1 MTIEIE
7 PSEKFQN
14 KYCVKSARLKKW
26 NYSSEG
32 AYFITICL
40 KNCEYFFGEIVN
52 GKMQLSRI
60 GIVVDKYWRE
70 IPKHFPSVILD
81 EYIIMPNHVHGI
93 IMINHNNNSHRDVAV
108 RRDVAVQRLYRER
121 PKNYKMSMISP
132 KSQSL
137 SAIIRSYKSICTK
150 TINKMQNQIFF
161 AWQSR
166 FYDRIIRDDNELNRI
181 REYIFINPSNW
192 MKDCN
197 NPENLLI

>member
-81 EYIIMPNHVHGI
+81 EYIIM
-93 IMINHNNNSHRDVAV
+93 
-108 RRDVAVQRLYRER
+108 
-121 PKNYKMSMISP
+121 
-132 KSQSL
+132 
-137 SAIIRSYKSICTK
+137 
-150 TINKMQNQIFF
+150 
-161 AWQSR
+161 
-166 FYDRIIRDDNELNRI
+166 
-181 REYIFINPSNW
+181 
-192 MKDCN
+192 
-197 NPENLLI
+197 